1 MKKLIQGITDF
12 IKDAVKQADA
22 KGVVIGMSGGKDS
35 FVAAKLCTL
44 ALGNKNVIGLIMPNG
59 NMQDLQVAQ
68 DECEYL
74 KIKYE
79 ILNIENLVN
88 EMIVLAKN
96 GADTDVLNDVSV
108 INIPPRLRTNLLY
121 AAGGTLGYLV
131 ANTSNL
137 SEKMIG
143 YTTKWGDNVGDFSP
157 LGSLTKT
164 EVCEIGLAL
173 GLPEKWV
180 NKIPDDG
187 LLNKSDEDKIGF
199 SYAELD
205 EYIRSGKKQENFS
218 KIEKMHL
225 CSSHKRDGVKTFE
238 PKLTNYFYKK

>member
-1 MKKLIQGITDF
+1 MKNIIKDITDF
-12 IKDAVKQADA
+12 IKDTVKQASA

-35 FVAAKLCTL
+35 FVVAKLCSL
-44 ALGNKNVIGLIMPNG
+44 ALGNKNVLGLIMPNG
-59 NMQDLQVAQ
+59 NMQDLQTAK
-68 DECEYL
+68 DECGYL

-79 ILNIENLVN
+79 ILNIEKLVD
-88 EMIVLAKN
+88 EMMVLAKK
-96 GADTDVLNDVSV
+96 GTSADVLNEVSV

-121 AAGGTLGYLV
+121 AASGTLGYLV

-157 LGSLTKT
+157 LGLLTKT
-164 EVCEIGLAL
+164 EVCELGLAL
-173 GLPEKWV
+173 GLPEEWV
-180 NKIPDDG
+180 NKTPDDG
-187 LLNKSDEDKIGF
+187 LSNKSDEEKIGF
-199 SYAELD
+199 SYSELD
-205 EYIRSGKKQENFS
+205 EYIRNGTKQENFS

-238 PKLTNYFYKK
+238 PNLTNHFYK

>member
-1 MKKLIQGITDF
+1 MKNIIKYITDF
-12 IKDAVKQADA
+12 IKDVAKQAGA

-35 FVAAKLCTL
+35 FVVAKLCTL
-44 ALGNKNVIGLIMPNG
+44 ALGNKNVLGLIMPNG
-59 NMQDLQVAQ
+59 NMQDLQTAK

-79 ILNIENLVN
+79 ILNIEKLVD
-88 EMIVLAKN
+88 EMMVLAKK
-96 GADTDVLNDVSV
+96 GTSADVLNEVSV

-121 AAGGTLGYLV
+121 AASGTLGYLV

-164 EVCEIGLAL
+164 EVCELGLAL
-173 GLPEKWV
+173 GLPEEWV
-180 NKIPDDG
+180 NKTPDDG
-187 LLNKSDEDKIGF
+187 LSNKSDEEKIDF
-199 SYAELD
+199 SYSELD
-205 EYIRSGKKQENFS
+205 EYIRNGTKQENFS

-238 PKLTNYFYKK
+238 PNLTNHFYK